1 MDFIGTNDPTEIILE
16 MISAIT
22 DSYIS
27 IYDFDG
33 ASSLFFH
40 TSTSIRTDFEL

>member
-22 DSYIS
+22 DDDIS
-27 IYDFDG
+27 IFDVDSF
-33 ASSLFFH
+33 SSPFFH
-40 TSTSIRTDFEL
+40 TSTSVRTDFEL